1 VCLVEAKL
9 EVVSTTSKTMTI
21 LSRLA
26 IIIAVV
32 SALALIATL
41 VLYFQHITVPPL
53 VMAFSVWGLPVA
65 FILAAVVVFSNIAK
79 RRNT

>member
-1 VCLVEAKL
+1 M
-9 EVVSTTSKTMTI
+9 STASKTMTVI
-21 LSRLA
+21 SRVA

-41 VLYFQHITVPPL
+41 VLYFQQIAIPPL
-53 VMAFSVWGLPVA
+53 VMAFAVWGLPVA
-65 FILAAVVVFSNIAK
+65 FVLAAIVVISNIAK

>member
-1 VCLVEAKL
+1 
-9 EVVSTTSKTMTI
+9 MTVI
-21 LSRLA
+21 SRLA

-41 VLYFQHITVPPL
+41 VFYFQQIAIPPL
-53 VMAFSVWGLPVA
+53 VMAFAVWGLPVA
-65 FILAAVVVFSNIAK
+65 FVLAAVVVISNISK